1 MNPSFSMPEKVSID
15 VPFVRRLPI
24 YVRIGLVGLCLA
36 GGLWASPETVGDAVE
51 SSVSGEVAL
60 APVSETLPVAVP
72 AGKTIVPRD
81 MGNDLFVPGSGRQ
94 VSMSRSVFM
103 IFAVLVGMA
112 VIGYLAKRGKLPIKG
127 ITDSGVLR
135 IKETRMLGNKQFLVV
150 VEHQDRKMLLGVGPG
165 FISYLCPLS
174 GSTGHS
180 NESQVFEASLR
191 QHIGPHENQDSS
203 VGAESHG

>member
-1 MNPSFSMPEKVSID
+1 MNPSFSTPGMVSM
-15 VPFVRRLPI
+15 VVSCVWRLPI
-24 YVRIGLVGLCLA
+24 YVRIGIVGLFLS
-36 GGLWASPETVGDAVE
+36 GGLWASPETVGDSVE
-51 SSVSGEVAL
+51 STGSSEVIS
-60 APVSETLPVAVP
+60 APVSETLPVAAP
-72 AGKTIVPRD
+72 PGKTIVPRD

-103 IFAVLVGMA
+103 IFAVLVVMA
-112 VIGYLAKRGKLPIKG
+112 VVGYLAKRGKLPIKG

-174 GSTGHS
+174 GSTGS
-180 NESQVFEASLR
+180 FKESPSFDASLS
-191 QHIGPHENQDSS
+191 QHIGPHDSPDSS
-203 VGAESHG
+203 VRPQSKS

>member
-1 MNPSFSMPEKVSID
+1 MNPSFSTPGMVSM
-15 VPFVRRLPI
+15 VVSCVWRLPI
-24 YVRIGLVGLCLA
+24 YVRIGIVGLFLS
-36 GGLWASPETVGDAVE
+36 GGLWASPETVGESVE
-51 SSVSGEVAL
+51 STGSPEVVS

-72 AGKTIVPRD
+72 PGKTIVPRK
-81 MGNDLFVPGSGRQ
+81 MGDDLFVPGSGRP
-94 VSMSRSVFM
+94 VSMTRSVYL
-103 IFAVLVGMA
+103 IFAFLVVMA
-112 VIGYLAKRGKLPIKG
+112 VVGYLAKRGKLPIKG
-127 ITDSGVLR
+127 IHDSGVLH

-174 GSTGHS
+174 GATGHS

>member
-1 MNPSFSMPEKVSID
+1 MNPSFSISEKVPVA
-15 VPFVRRLPI
+15 VPFVRRLLSF
-24 YVRIGLVGLCLA
+24 VRIGLVGLCLT
-36 GGLWASPETVGDAVE
+36 GGLWASPETAGDAVE
-51 SSVSGEVAL
+51 SVDNSAISLVPAL
-60 APVSETLPVAVP
+60 EAVPVAAP

-81 MGNDLFVPGSGRQ
+81 MGDDLFVPGSGRQ
-94 VSMSRSVFM
+94 VSMSRSIYM
-103 IFAVLVGMA
+103 IVAVLVAMA

-174 GSTGHS
+174 GSTG
-180 NESQVFEASLR
+180 NAKEAQGFEASLS
-191 QHIGPHENQDSS
+191 QHIGPHDSPDS
-203 VGAESHG
+203 PVRPQSNS